1 MSCLYAAFPDK
12 VLEILSL
19 GSIFVTHRTQDLNI
33 TIPPF
38 CCNVSEDDRL
48 TIIDRVLAEL
58 QDLSVLPQ
66 LQDPTLNTAEC
77 VTEGHEPKLTA
88 SGRSTYIKALLYISF
103 AFTFLFGPL
112 LALTT
117 LTFFHKAENSD
128 SKAERISVKPMVK
141 AVKLVYKFIL
151 VVEFSSLV
159 AVITLSVLGN
169 APLDLICI
177 IIVIFVEG
185 LVLGFLLKKNDNKGR
200 FLFLPEKT
208 TCCKVVSG
216 LQLGVFVWA
225 NLATFHFC
233 WLVIGIMINAVWGL
247 TVLLFV
253 FLVIAASVFI
263 VYNYYY
269 MCPNIINWPNLI
281 LCTSAVLSV
290 WLIVALVTLAGQ
302 SFFGKQTA
310 DEVVKTVVLS
320 VVTAFISWIL
330 PKIRVGEPE
339 PKKSKDN
346 EGNEQKK
353 SEEDEKEKSGE
364 GNKENDEATEL
375 TALTCKR

>member
-1 MSCLYAAFPDK
+1 M
-12 VLEILSL
+12 
-19 GSIFVTHRTQDLNI
+19 
-33 TIPPF
+33 
-38 CCNVSEDDRL
+38 
-48 TIIDRVLAEL
+48 
-58 QDLSVLPQ
+58 LPQ
-66 LQDPTLNTAEC
+66 LQDPTLNTVEC

-88 SGRSTYIKALLYISF
+88 SGRSPYIRALLYISC

-117 LTFFHKAENSD
+117 LIFFHKAEPVDDKAENSD

-169 APLDLICI
+169 APLELICI
-177 IIVIFVEG
+177 IIAIFVEG
-185 LVLGFLLKKNDNKGR
+185 FVLGLAFKKNNNKKR
-200 FLFLPEKT
+200 FPFLPKKT
-208 TCCKVVSG
+208 TDCKVIKLSG

-225 NLATFHFC
+225 NLTAFHFC
-233 WLVIGIMINAVWGL
+233 WLVIGIMINAIWGL

-263 VYNYYY
+263 ANNYYY
-269 MCPNIINWPNLI
+269 VCPDPDIINWPNLI
-281 LCTSAVLSV
+281 LCTFAVLSV

-320 VVTAFISWIL
+320 VATAFISWIL
-330 PKIRVGEPE
+330 PTIRVGEPE

-353 SEEDEKEKSGE
+353 NKEDEKEKSGE
-364 GNKENDEATEL
+364 GNKENDEAEDPTEL
-375 TALTCKR
+375 TNLT